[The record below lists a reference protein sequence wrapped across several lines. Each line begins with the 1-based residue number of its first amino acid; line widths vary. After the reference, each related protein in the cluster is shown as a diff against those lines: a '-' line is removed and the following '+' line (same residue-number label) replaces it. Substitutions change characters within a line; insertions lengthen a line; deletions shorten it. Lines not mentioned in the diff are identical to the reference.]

1 MDISVME
8 NPLDL
13 ASQNKFL
20 DSLNKPQRD
29 GVLTTDGPVLV
40 VAGAGSGKTKMLTA
54 RIAHLIRGR
63 QVNPSHIL
71 AVTFTN
77 KAAGEMRSRVES
89 VLGLPPDTWRPRPF
103 WMEGNRSAGAA
114 LYMEQPTIGT
124 FHSVCIRILRREI
137 EHLPFTAQFQVL
149 DDSDQ
154 LSMIKDCFGK
164 LNLSDKMFSPKNFQW
179 AINEAKC
186 HAKEPADLEVSDFDV
201 FAKNLAKVYALYQEE
216 MYRSNVID
224 FGEIITATY
233 KLFRDHPE
241 VLQKYQEQFRYIHV
255 DEYQDTNRAQ
265 YLVIHQLAA
274 RYRNLCVVG
283 DEDQSI
289 YRWRGAD
296 IRNILDFETDYPEA
310 RVIKL
315 EQNYRSTQTI
325 INASSHVIANNSK
338 RKNKTLWTANEEGT
352 KIQQVRVADDL
363 RESDFVVKQV
373 QKHCEDDGFGFND
386 VAIFYRTNA
395 QSRILEDALRRHK
408 LPYTIVGGL
417 KFYDRKEIKDVVAY
431 LKVMANPAD
440 SICLKRI
447 INVPARGIGKTTVD
461 KIEELQFSRGITFYD
476 AMDLATKEGV
486 LTGAAAKKVSEF
498 HLVVKKLRDLMPS
511 MGLGDF
517 YHHIL
522 DETGYLRELRL
533 EGTEE
538 SLARVENLQEF
549 DSIIAEF
556 QQQLKDAGVLTNQ
569 DNLKADMQLTSFLE
583 AIALATE
590 VSSSEG
596 GGGETVSLMTL
607 HTSKGLE
614 FPLVFMVGCEEGLF
628 PSIRAHEVEDEEE
641 IEEERRLCYV
651 GMTRAKQ
658 ILYMTYAVCRRVY
671 GNIMYHEPSRFLTE
685 MPAQFVER
693 HDISGLAARN
703 QGGGYSG
710 DEGQRYVYDDVPAYN
725 TTSAPKSDVYPGRK
739 VRHPVYGPGVI
750 RAVEGATS
758 DMKVSVEFPRQG
770 LKKFIYKFAQLVLE

>member
-1 MDISVME
+1 MVH
-8 NPLDL
+8 PLD
-13 ASQNKFL
+13 STTQNKFL
-20 DSLNKPQRD
+20 ESLNKPQRE
-29 GVLTTDGPVLV
+29 GVLSTNGPVLV

-54 RIAHLIRGR
+54 RIAHLIQG
-63 QVNPSHIL
+63 QNINPSNIL

-77 KAAGEMRSRVES
+77 KAAAEMRSRVES
-89 VLGLPPDTWRPRPF
+89 VLGLPPDSWRPKPF
-103 WMEGNRSAGAA
+103 WTEGTSFGNSG
-114 LYMEQPTIGT
+114 LYLDQPTIGT
-124 FHSVCIRILRREI
+124 FHSVCIRILRKEI
-137 EHLPFTAQFQVL
+137 GRLPFTAQFQVL

-154 LSMIKDCFGK
+154 LTMIKDCFSK
-164 LNLSDKMFSPKNFQW
+164 LNLSDKTFSPKNFQW

-233 KLFRDHPE
+233 KLFRDNPD
-241 VLQKYQEQFRYIHV
+241 VLERYQDLYKYIHV

-274 RYRNLCVVG
+274 KYRNLCVVG

-296 IRNILDFETDYPEA
+296 IKNILDFEQDYPEA
-310 RVIKL
+310 VVIKL

-325 INASSHVIANNSK
+325 INASSHVIANNST
-338 RKNKTLWTANEEGT
+338 RKKKTLWTANEEGA
-352 KIQQVRVADDL
+352 KIQQIRLSDDL
-363 RESDFVVKQV
+363 KEADFVVKQTV
-373 QKHCEDDGFGFND
+373 KHCEDDGFAHSD
-386 VAIFYRTNA
+386 VAVFYRTNA

-408 LPYTIVGGL
+408 VPYTIVGGL

-440 SICLKRI
+440 SVCLKRI
-447 INVPARGIGKTTVD
+447 INVPTRGIGKTTVE
-461 KIEELQFSRGITFYD
+461 KVESLQFSQGVTFFD
-476 AMDLATKEGV
+476 AMELAVEQGV
-486 LTGAAAKKVSEF
+486 LSGAAAKKVLEF
-498 HLVVKKLRDLMPS
+498 HRVVKKLRDLMPT
-511 MGLGDF
+511 MALADF
-517 YHHIL
+517 YHQIL
-522 DETGYLRELRL
+522 DETGYVRELRL

-538 SLARVENLQEF
+538 SLSRVENLQEF

-556 QQQLKDAGVLTNQ
+556 QQQLRDAGLYDDQNTP
-569 DNLKADMQLTSFLE
+569 KADVQLTSFLE
-583 AIALATE
+583 TIALASETVAQDGS
-590 VSSSEG
+590 VSS
-596 GGGETVSLMTL
+596 VSLMTL

-628 PSIRAHEVEDEEE
+628 PSVRAHEAEDDEE

-658 ILYMTYAVCRRVY
+658 VLYMTYAVCRRVY
-671 GNIMYHEPSRFLTE
+671 GNIMYHEPSRFLSE
-685 MPAQFVER
+685 MPTQFYER
-693 HDISGLAARN
+693 HDLSGMGNRSHSN
-703 QGGGYSG
+703 GFGGG
-710 DEGQRYVYDDVPAYN
+710 DHEYVYDDVPAYGSK
-725 TTSAPKSDVYPGRK
+725 TAPKAEVYPGRK
-739 VRHPVYGPGVI
+739 VRHPVFGPGVI
-750 RAVEGATS
+750 RAVEGSTA

-770 LKKFIYKFAQLVLE
+770 VKKFVYKFAQLVLE